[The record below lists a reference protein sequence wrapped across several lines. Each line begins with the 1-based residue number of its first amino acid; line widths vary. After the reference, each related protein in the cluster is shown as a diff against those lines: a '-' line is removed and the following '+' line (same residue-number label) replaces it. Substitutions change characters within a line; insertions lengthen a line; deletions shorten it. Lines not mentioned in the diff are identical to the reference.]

1 MIKYKRMENNFL
13 IDVVGDFIL
22 VFIGFTGTFIGLDS
36 LPQQETLIQIINST
50 DSGTTVDSIQKIM
63 TIFSLVVSTIAG
75 FIPII
80 KFCKRNK
87 NK

>member
-1 MIKYKRMENNFL
+1 MIKHKRMENNFL

-50 DSGTTVDSIQKIM
+50 DSGDD
-63 TIFSLVVSTIAG
+63 G
-75 FIPII
+75 
-80 KFCKRNK
+80 
-87 NK
+87 